1 MNGSDDKE
9 GGKEGGRGGSQ
20 TAGVTEG
27 ETSDGCNVLETGTK
41 MRKWEN

>member
-9 GGKEGGRGGSQ
+9 GGKEGGGRGGSQ

-27 ETSDGCNVLETGTK
+27 ETSDGCNVIMYWRQK
-41 MRKWEN
+41 